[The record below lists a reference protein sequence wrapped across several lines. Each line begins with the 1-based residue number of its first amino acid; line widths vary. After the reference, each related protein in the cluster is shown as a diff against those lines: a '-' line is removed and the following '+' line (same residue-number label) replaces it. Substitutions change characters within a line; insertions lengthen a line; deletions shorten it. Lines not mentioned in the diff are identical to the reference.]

1 MSKSSSELK
10 AWVFPFAAF
19 MFLIGAREAI
29 QSMAN
34 RRGPFFLAEP
44 QYWIYPAQT
53 LLCAALLWR
62 FWACYR
68 FAFPKKVG
76 FALAIAVLVLGVW
89 ISPQE
94 LFGAPRRHGGFDPG
108 VFGEGGT
115 LFAATLAL
123 RFARLVVVVPLVE
136 EIFWRGFL
144 LRYLIDENF
153 EKVPPGA
160 FSWFSFCAVTI
171 CFGLAHWGPDFVPAL
186 VAGALFNVVMYR
198 TRSLSS
204 CVVAH
209 SATNLLLG
217 VYIMLTQ
224 QWGFW

>member
-10 AWVFPFAAF
+10 AWFFRFGVFI
-19 MFLIGAREAI
+19 FLMGVREPI
-29 QSMAN
+29 QWWAN

-76 FALAIAVLVLGVW
+76 FVLAIAVLVLGVW

-94 LFGAPRRHGGFDPG
+94 LFGAPRRYGGFDPG
-108 VFGEGGT
+108 AFGGSGAPLAT
-115 LFAATLAL
+115 TLAL
-123 RFARLVVVVPLVE
+123 RFARLVIVVPLVE
-136 EIFWRGFL
+136 EVFWRGFL
-144 LRYLIDENF
+144 LRYLIDEDF
-153 EKVPPGA
+153 EKVPHGA

-186 VAGALFNVVMYR
+186 IAGALFNAVMYR

-209 SATNLLLG
+209 ATTN
-217 VYIMLTQ
+217 
-224 QWGFW
+224 